1 MPKRRAAL
9 LASLAVL
16 ATSAAVLTGCGGSS
30 SGSGGGGGKV
40 SLVAYSTP
48 QEAFQELIPA
58 FQKTPDGQGVSF
70 QQSYGASGD
79 QSRAVAAGLPADVV
93 MLSLAPDVT
102 KLVTA
107 GLVSPSWD
115 QNQWHGFVT
124 NSVVALVVR
133 KGNPKNIHSWD
144 DLIKPGVQVI
154 EPNPFSSG
162 GARWNVMAAYGA
174 QIKQGKS
181 PAEAQA
187 YLTQFFKHVAVQ
199 DKSARDALQTFTGGK
214 GDVLVSYENEAITA
228 QQKGKAVD
236 YVVPDQTIL
245 IQNPLAVTKDAKP
258 AAKSFVAYLHTPAA
272 QKIFA
277 ARGYRPVIP
286 SLVDKSKFP
295 TPSGLFT
302 IDDLGGWTN
311 VTKQFFDPQNGVV
324 TKIEQGQGVS
334 TAKG

>member
-1 MPKRRAAL
+1 M
-9 LASLAVL
+9 
-16 ATSAAVLTGCGGSS
+16 LTGCGGSS

-48 QEAFQELIPA
+48 QEAFQQLIPA
-58 FQKTPDGQGVSF
+58 FQKTPGGQGVSF

-79 QSRAVAAGLPADVV
+79 QSRAVAAGLPADMV

-102 KLVTA
+102 KLVSA
-107 GLVSPSWD
+107 GLVSPNWD
-115 QNQWHGFVT
+115 QNEWHGFVT

-133 KGNPKNIHSWD
+133 KGNPKNIHTWD

-174 QIKQGKS
+174 RIKQGKS

-187 YLTQFFKHVAVQ
+187 YLAQFFKHVVVQ

-236 YVVPDQTIL
+236 YVVPDQTLL
-245 IQNPLAVTKDAKP
+245 IQNPLAETKDAKP
-258 AAKSFVAYLHTPAA
+258 AAKAFVTYLHTPAA

>member
-1 MPKRRAAL
+1 MPKRRVAV
-9 LASLAVL
+9 LASLTVL
-16 ATSAAVLTGCGGSS
+16 VASALVVAGCGGSS
-30 SGSGGGGGKV
+30 SSGGGGKKL

-58 FQKTPDGQGVSF
+58 FQKIPAGAGVGF
-70 QQSYGASGD
+70 VQSYGASGD

-93 MLSLAPDVT
+93 ELSLAPDVT

-107 GLVSPSWD
+107 GIVPANWD
-115 QNQWHGFVT
+115 QDQWHGFVT
-124 NSVVALVVR
+124 DSVVALVVR
-133 KGNPKNIHSWD
+133 KGNPKNIHTWA
-144 DLIKPGVQVI
+144 DLVKPGVQVI

-181 PAEAQA
+181 PAQADA
-187 YLTQFFKHVAVQ
+187 YLSQFFKHVVVQ

-214 GDVLVSYENEAITA
+214 GDVLISYENEAITA

-236 YVVPDQTIL
+236 YVVPDQTLL
-245 IQNPLAVTKDAKP
+245 IQNPVAVTKDAKP
-258 AAKSFVAYLHTPAA
+258 AAKAFVSFLHSDAA
-272 QKIFA
+272 QKIFQEK
-277 ARGYRPVIP
+277 GYRPVTA
-286 SLVDKSKFP
+286 SLLDTSKFP

-302 IDDLGGWTN
+302 IDDLGGWTR
-311 VTKQFFDPQNGVV
+311 VTKDFFDTQNGVV
-324 TKIEQGQGVS
+324 AKIEQGLGVS

>member
-133 KGNPKNIHSWD
+133 KGNPKNIHTWD
-144 DLIKPGVQVI
+144 DLIKPA
-154 EPNPFSSG
+154 S
-162 GARWNVMAAYGA
+162 R
-174 QIKQGKS
+174 
-181 PAEAQA
+181 
-187 YLTQFFKHVAVQ
+187 
-199 DKSARDALQTFTGGK
+199 
-214 GDVLVSYENEAITA
+214 
-228 QQKGKAVD
+228 
-236 YVVPDQTIL
+236 
-245 IQNPLAVTKDAKP
+245 
-258 AAKSFVAYLHTPAA
+258 
-272 QKIFA
+272 
-277 ARGYRPVIP
+277 
-286 SLVDKSKFP
+286 
-295 TPSGLFT
+295 
-302 IDDLGGWTN
+302 
-311 VTKQFFDPQNGVV
+311 
-324 TKIEQGQGVS
+324 
-334 TAKG
+334 